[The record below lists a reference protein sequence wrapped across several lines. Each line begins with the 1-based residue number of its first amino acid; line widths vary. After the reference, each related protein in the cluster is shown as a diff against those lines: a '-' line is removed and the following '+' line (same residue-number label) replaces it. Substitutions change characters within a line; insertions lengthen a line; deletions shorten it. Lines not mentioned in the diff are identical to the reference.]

1 MRFEAPSGGR
11 VAGKVALITGA
22 ASGIG
27 RQIAVRLAQQGAA
40 IMLADVNH
48 AGLKETAEMLPGDS
62 GMTAFDVRDEAG
74 WRAAVAGTTERF
86 GGLDVLANCAGV
98 ALVDD
103 NILSCSLQT
112 WEQTMSINVTG
123 VFLGCRHGL
132 PTMRRGGSIINLGS
146 MRSFVG
152 AADRLAYAT
161 SKSALLGLTR
171 SVALYGTQE
180 GRDIRANIICPG
192 GINTQ
197 LGASLLADVS
207 DRAEVEAREIAG
219 YPMGRLGEPDEVA
232 WLAVYLASD
241 ESRFMTGASLVV
253 DGGFTSQ

>member
-1 MRFEAPSGGR
+1 MGFEPPSAGR
-11 VAGKVALITGA
+11 VAGKVALVTGA

-27 RQIAVRLAQQGAA
+27 RQIALRLSQQGAA
-40 IMLADVNH
+40 VMLADIND
-48 AGLKETAEMLPGDS
+48 AGLGETAALLPGENDV
-62 GMTAFDVRDEAG
+62 TAFDVRDEAG
-74 WRAAVAGTTERF
+74 WQAAVAGVTGRF
-86 GGLDVLANCAGV
+86 GTLDILANCAGV

-103 NILSCSLQT
+103 DILTCSSQT
-112 WEQTMSINVTG
+112 WEQTMAINVTG

-132 PTMRRGGSIINLGS
+132 PVMRRGGSIINLGS
-146 MRSFVG
+146 MRSFVS
-152 AADRLAYAT
+152 AADRLAYST
-161 SKSALLGLTR
+161 SKAALLGLTR
-171 SVALYGTQE
+171 SVALYCAQE

-197 LGASLLADVS
+197 LGTSLLAAVPNP
-207 DRAEVEAREIAG
+207 AEAEAREIAG

-232 WLAVYLASD
+232 WLAIYLASD

>member
-1 MRFEAPSGGR
+1 MGFESQSIGR
-11 VAGKVALITGA
+11 VAGKVALVTGA

-27 RQIAVRLAQQGAA
+27 RQIALRFSQQGAA
-40 IMLADVNH
+40 VLLADING
-48 AGLKETAEMLPGDS
+48 AGLKETVALLPGES
-62 GMTAFDVRDEAG
+62 ESIEFDVRDEAG
-74 WRAAVAGTTERF
+74 WQTAIARVRERF
-86 GGLDVLANCAGV
+86 GALDILANCAGV

-103 NILSCSLQT
+103 DILACSSQT
-112 WEQTMSINVTG
+112 WEQTMAINVTG
-123 VFLGCRHGL
+123 VFLGCRYGL
-132 PTMRRGGSIINLGS
+132 PAMRHGGSIINLGS

-152 AADRLAYAT
+152 AVDRLAYST

-171 SVALYGTQE
+171 SVALYCAQDGS
-180 GRDIRANIICPG
+180 DIRANIICPG

-197 LGASLLADVS
+197 LGVSLLSAVP
-207 DRAEVEAREIAG
+207 DRASAEAREIAG